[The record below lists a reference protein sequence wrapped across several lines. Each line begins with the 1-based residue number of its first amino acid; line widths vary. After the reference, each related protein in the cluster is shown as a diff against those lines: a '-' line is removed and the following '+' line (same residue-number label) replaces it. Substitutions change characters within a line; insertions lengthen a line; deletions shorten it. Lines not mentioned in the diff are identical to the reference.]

1 MISYLSGKVKF
12 KKVIPKKESTLVVD
26 VGGVGYKVGTLDRIA
41 SSLKSGDEVDLF
53 IYTQVAESVLALY
66 GFVTEEELEFFEVLI
81 SISGIGP
88 KSALDILNK
97 AKIEDLKQAAKT
109 GSHEILNKMSG
120 IGPKKAEK
128 IVLGLKDKIGSL
140 DSGSEEWND
149 DFSEALEA
157 LVALGYSAGQVREA
171 LSRCESTD
179 TGEKVK
185 EALRLLGR

>member
-1 MISYLSGKVKF
+1 
-12 KKVIPKKESTLVVD
+12 VVD